1 MDVFLQQVINGLVL
15 GSTYS
20 LIALGLTLV
29 FGVLLIPNFAHGEFY
44 MLGGLFTYQFVAL
57 GLGFWVAVALAIV
70 IVVAIGLLLDAMV
83 FRPLASS
90 SGLTL
95 MIAALASAIILQQAA
110 AIGWGS
116 EPRTTPPPFRGALA
130 IGNATI
136 SYYQIMFISVMFAA
150 WAGLTVMMRRSRL
163 GLAIRAVSQNS
174 DAARLMGIDLSHI
187 RYATFAIGAC
197 LGALAGGLLSAT
209 VPVYPEMGINP
220 VLKAF
225 VILVLG
231 GIGNL
236 WGAILGGLFLGIV
249 EVMVTGYIASE
260 YQDIGTFLILVVVL
274 LIRPNGL
281 LGKAEVER

>member
-1 MDVFLQQVINGLVL
+1 MDIFLQQVVNGLVL

-20 LIALGLTLV
+20 LVALGLTLV

-44 MLGGLFTYQFVAL
+44 MLGGLFTYQFVAM
-57 GLGFWVAVALAIV
+57 GLNFWMAVAAAAAIV
-70 IVVAIGLLLDAMV
+70 IVIGLLLDALV
-83 FRPLASS
+83 YRPLATS

-95 MIAALASAIILQQAA
+95 MIAALACAIILQQAA

-116 EPRTTPPPFRGALA
+116 EPRTTPPPFRGTLTLA
-130 IGNATI
+130 GASI
-136 SYYQIMFISVMFAA
+136 SYYQLLFIGFMLAA
-150 WAGLTVMMRRSRL
+150 WAGLTLMMRYSRL

-174 DAARLMGIDLSHI
+174 DAARLMGIELSHV
-187 RYATFAIGAC
+187 RYATFAIGAA

-225 VILVLG
+225 VILVIG

-236 WGAILGGLFLGIV
+236 WGAIAGGLFLGMI
-249 EVMVTGYIASE
+249 EVMVAGYGSSE
-260 YQDIGTFLILVVVL
+260 YQDVGAFLILIAVL
-274 LIRPNGL
+274 LVRPHGL
-281 LGKAEVER
+281 FGRAEIER